1 MAATSKLSFRARNLD
16 ASKPMPVYVA
26 DELPDLSECTPIN
39 RAVAQ
44 MPTGMEK
51 DEEMESHLQ
60 EAILAQQACTSGIKV
75 ENHVIPTPKVILL
88 DDDYYQQL
96 YPSQSL
102 PFKNR
107 LIKVQASLSVER
119 EQPEYDAD
127 SEDELW
133 LAGKDIP
140 INDFEKMMELLESA
154 SSDLQICQPREA
166 QSLLKE
172 FDDNLVD
179 DVYDYWLQ
187 KRKVAAAIRKTAS
200 LIPRIKT
207 DSRRDA
213 PGVVNPYVAFRRRAE
228 KMQTRKNRK
237 NDEESYEKILKLGYD
252 MGKALSLF
260 DMVKKR
266 EKTKAALIA
275 LEEKIFVERRANSLT
290 ATSNGDALLKPK
302 PEFFVSFE
310 DVQDENAVLTLKSKS
325 QKRKKH
331 GWSATVSAL
340 DKDVVTRAWLK
351 KNAEVWNKPPVG
363 ITWLTAACSTS
374 AVAASEA
381 ERTAADAEAAADG
394 RFAFKRRRG
403 CVYRA
408 SLPVATLSSDVQLDG
423 FDTALSSFARSSSN
437 DSQERKI
444 TSGTSTAFRD
454 LTRHLY
460 RTLLPSTAAKGVRRC
475 IGFARRRVGRGGRII
490 FDRFLDSPPS
500 TSQSASEEFPYV
512 FDSSRIYQPKP
523 EHDGGIDSD
532 SSFESEDEREKEKRA
547 EVEYAERE
555 EIYRKRI
562 FDDVEDLIS
571 FPIGADTSVNET
583 TVYALDSN
591 RSVYSV
597 PNSHAPSVSGYV
609 SQKSR
614 SSANPAVSSSR
625 PSNNIALDVGVSTYN
640 SYQTVYANPRQTGY
654 AAPFAVNGI
663 PTTLNGKTIISST
676 LPSTSSC
683 ENRHQER
690 RVMDG
695 HVRFASS
702 VSPLVSSQQ
711 LCDEPRSGF
720 YSRLPQSMAAAR
732 IEETGGAMAGDS
744 VATSLPYKQRQ
755 TTEQRLP
762 VIPRIQQRR
771 NTDSFRVNG
780 VKRPK
785 VSLSPTYLQTAKSSV
800 PTTVTQRSPSIVA
813 ESGLKRLPYMKLN
826 GDASPQLNQCVD
838 TKRLELAIAGSGARI
853 KAPVL
858 PNLSSAGVHTV
869 GIEPHTPLI
878 DVLKGTMGK
887 PIHNPV
893 VNTFSSCNYQ
903 TPHVGADATDTLN
916 IPSQKSSSVNSYYAQ
931 TDGLGGVS
939 SSPDSDSMSP
949 PNSTSLRCCSERTSF
964 SNVDGNG
971 SHPVAVVSGRP
982 NGVIAMPNDSQK
994 CGVLKQW
1001 SGNETGLRK
1010 RSYEFSQL
1018 SQHEICSPPR
1028 TAIAAVPCSTASM
1041 RLSAASPMIAVPQ
1054 DTDGYSETLITH
1066 SRSDASGI
1074 SASAPPVAYFVP
1086 SSLAEHSNEISVSEG
1101 PLVG

>member
-16 ASKPMPVYVA
+16 ASKQMPVYVA

-75 ENHVIPTPKVILL
+75 ENHVIPTPKVISLVE
-88 DDDYYQQL
+88 DYYKQL

-127 SEDELW
+127 SEDEQW
-133 LAGKDIP
+133 LSGRDIP

-154 SSDLQICQPREA
+154 SSDLQICQPKEA

-172 FDDNLVD
+172 FEDNLVD

-187 KRKVAAAIRKTAS
+187 KRKVAAAVRKTAS

-213 PGVVNPYVAFRRRAE
+213 PGTVNPYVAFRRRAE

-252 MGKALSLF
+252 MRKALSLF

-266 EKTKAALIA
+266 EKTKSVLIA
-275 LEEKIFVERRANSLT
+275 LDEKIFVERRASLNNT
-290 ATSNGDALLKPK
+290 INGDASSKCK
-302 PEFFVSFE
+302 PEFYVSCE
-310 DVQDENAVLTLKSKS
+310 EVQDEAAGTSVKSKT

-331 GWSATVSAL
+331 GWGATVSAL

-351 KNAEVWNKPPVG
+351 KNAEAWYKPPVG
-363 ITWLTAACSTS
+363 ITWLTTACSTS
-374 AVAASEA
+374 AATASEA
-381 ERTAADAEAAADG
+381 ERNAADADAAADG

-408 SLPVATLSSDVQLDG
+408 SLPVPTLSNDIQLDG
-423 FDTALSSFARSSSN
+423 FEGALSSFSRSTGDGSEDKKTAS
-437 DSQERKI
+437 
-444 TSGTSTAFRD
+444 TTSTVFRD
-454 LTRHLY
+454 LTRHFY

-500 TSQSASEEFPYV
+500 TSQDSCNNFSYV
-512 FDSSRIYQPKP
+512 FDSSRTYQPKAV
-523 EHDGGIDSD
+523 DDVSSD
-532 SSFESEDEREKEKRA
+532 SFSEPEDERERERRA

-555 EIYRKRI
+555 EVYRKRI
-562 FDDVEDLIS
+562 FEDLEDGVS
-571 FPIGADTSVNET
+571 LPINSDNFFNDTSS
-583 TVYALDSN
+583 LSSDSN
-591 RSVYSV
+591 RTVYSSINTHV
-597 PNSHAPSVSGYV
+597 PSASNYV
-609 SQKSR
+609 PQKSR
-614 SSANPAVSSSR
+614 SNIVPAISSCR
-625 PSNNIALDVGVSTYN
+625 PSSKVQLDLGVPTCS
-640 SYQTVYANPRQTGY
+640 SYQAVYANSRQTGY
-654 AAPFAVNGI
+654 AAPFAVNGV
-663 PTTLNGKTIISST
+663 PTTLNGKMIISSA

-683 ENRHQER
+683 DTRHQER
-690 RVMDG
+690 RLMDA
-695 HVRFASS
+695 HVKFASP
-702 VSPLVSSQQ
+702 VAPLISSQKP
-711 LCDEPRSGF
+711 CDDRRSGL
-720 YSRLPQSMAAAR
+720 YARLPQTVG
-732 IEETGGAMAGDS
+732 TGRLEDTGNPTVNDS
-744 VATSLPYKQRQ
+744 ITVSVPYKQRHIS
-755 TTEQRLP
+755 EQRLSF
-762 VIPRIQQRR
+762 VSRIQQRR
-771 NTDSFRVNG
+771 NADNFRLNG

-785 VSLSPTYLQTAKSSV
+785 VSLSPTYMQSTKGSV
-800 PTTVTQRSPSIVA
+800 PTTVNQRSPSIV
-813 ESGLKRLPYMKLN
+813 SDSSLKRLPYVKLN

-838 TKRLELAIAGSGARI
+838 TKRLELAIVGSGARI
-853 KAPVL
+853 KTPVL
-858 PNLSSAGVHTV
+858 PNLPSTAAVHSV
-869 GIEPHTPLI
+869 NIEPHTPII
-878 DVLKGTMGK
+878 DVLKGSMGK
-887 PIHNPV
+887 GVHNPV
-893 VNTFSSCNYQ
+893 VTTFSSCNYQ
-903 TPHVGADATDTLN
+903 NSHIGADTADVISLPT
-916 IPSQKSSSVNSYYAQ
+916 QKSTSVNSYYAQ

-949 PNSTSLRCCSERTSF
+949 PNSTSLRCCSDRSGF
-964 SNVDGNG
+964 STVDNNG
-971 SHPVAVVSGRP
+971 VHPVAVVSGRP
-982 NGVIAMPNDSQK
+982 NGVASLSKDSPK
-994 CGVLKQW
+994 CDLPKQW
-1001 SGNETGLRK
+1001 SSEANLRK

-1018 SQHEICSPPR
+1018 SLSQHEICSPPR
-1028 TAIAAVPCSTASM
+1028 AAIAAIPSSTASM
-1041 RLSAASPMIAVPQ
+1041 RISAASPMIAVPQ

-1066 SRSDASGI
+1066 GRNDTSAIAAST
-1074 SASAPPVAYFVP
+1074 ASVTYYVP
-1086 SSLAEHSNEISVSEG
+1086 SSLAEHNNEISVSEG